1 MVELGVAVRVP
12 AKEPPK
18 SPVSPE
24 AVRVPAPFPPKSP
37 VSPEAVRVPAP
48 EPPKSPVSP
57 EAVQVP
63 APESSPESPINTSE
77 PALKPSSLKP
87 TAHSPLPS
95 PVHLLSPAIPS
106 PHPGLPNHR
115 ADLRGLL
122 YLLVSCA
129 AALLTCPAGSAVV
142 QAALPS
148 NPASIP
154 SVHLRFPFSCD
165 SVSPPLT

>member
-1 MVELGVAVRVP
+1 MC
-12 AKEPPK
+12 
-18 SPVSPE
+18 
-24 AVRVPAPFPPKSP
+24 
-37 VSPEAVRVPAP
+37 
-48 EPPKSPVSP
+48 
-57 EAVQVP
+57 
-63 APESSPESPINTSE
+63 
-77 PALKPSSLKP
+77 ALLWSCSLHFVVLC
-87 TAHSPLPS
+87 TMTISLLFYS
-95 PVHLLSPAIPS
+95 ILSPAIPS